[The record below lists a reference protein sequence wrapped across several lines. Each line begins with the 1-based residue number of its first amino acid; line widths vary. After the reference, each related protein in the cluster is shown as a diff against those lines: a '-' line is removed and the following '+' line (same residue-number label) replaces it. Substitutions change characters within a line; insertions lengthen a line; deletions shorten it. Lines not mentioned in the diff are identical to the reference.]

1 MANEIPRVARPEDH
15 AAVSDLLSR
24 SYPVLMAPAYPADLL
39 AQALP
44 VMTRANP
51 ALLASGHYAVIES
64 EDGTF
69 AVCGGWS
76 RERPGSGEVTPGLAH
91 IRHFAIDPAYLRRG
105 LGRRLY
111 DWCAHAA
118 RGEDMTA
125 FECHSSLN
133 AEPFYCAL
141 GFARVGTLNIDF
153 GPCALPAIVMT
164 RKIG

>member
-51 ALLASGHYAVIES
+51 ALLASGRYAVIEGA
-64 EDGTF
+64 EGIL
-69 AVCGGWS
+69 AGCGGWS

-133 AEPFYCAL
+133 AEPFYHAI